1 MILTNAAEEKNG
13 AMARKSKSN
22 ITSAGP
28 TNKSGVNKGLK
39 RYPNDMHSLVIIM
52 SCKHDH

>member
-1 MILTNAAEEKNG
+1 MILTSAAEEKNG

-22 ITSAGP
+22 ITSTGP

-39 RYPNDMHSLVIIM
+39 RYP
-52 SCKHDH
+52 K